1 MNKPKI
7 PISWGELLDKITI
20 LEIKSENLVSKS
32 ALQNVENEQQQLNTI
47 LLKYALDKKNIG
59 MLFAEL
65 KKINKK
71 LWDIEDSIREKER
84 KKSFD
89 EAFIQLARSVYI
101 INDQRSRVKRNINDA
116 LGSDLIEEKSYSE
129 Y

>member
-1 MNKPKI
+1 LDNPKI

-20 LEIKSENLVSKS
+20 LEIKSENLVSKI
-32 ALQNVENEQQQLNTI
+32 ALQNVEKEQQQLHTV
-47 LLKYALDKKNIG
+47 LLKHAIDKKNIE

-65 KKINKK
+65 KQINKK
-71 LWDIEDSIREKER
+71 LWDVEDSIREKER